1 MGAFR
6 FFALLIVGILFW
18 CSPALA
24 GKRVALVIGNSAYQH
39 VNRLSNPAN
48 DSESMSATLKAAG
61 FDVVDLQQ
69 NLKVAALRKALRDFS
84 DKAADADMA
93 VVYYAGHGMEID
105 GTNYIIPVDATL
117 ERDIDAFDE
126 AIPLDRLLAV
136 IEPAKQLRL
145 VILDACRDNPFS
157 KSMKRTIGSRAI
169 GRGLAKVEP
178 VNPNTMVAF
187 AAKAGSTASD
197 GDSRNSPYTTAL
209 VKYIAT
215 PGLDLRKAFGFV
227 RDDVMKSTGNK
238 QEPFVYGSLGG
249 DDMALVPKQQAAE
262 APAGDP
268 QASVRKD
275 YELALQLGSREIW
288 EAFLKQYPNGFY
300 ASLAQGQLKKIA
312 ADEARMAA
320 TTKAKQAEDEK
331 ARLQAEGARK
341 AEQAKAAAAVKAAEH
356 ARLEAEKAL
365 KEEQAKAAAA
375 EQARAKA
382 EEAAAKTKALA
393 DERARAAQAEQD
405 RKQAEQA
412 KAAAAKPTDDK
423 PVEVAAL
430 PPAAA
435 SPAPSAKLS
444 GEDLN
449 RGIQSELRRVG
460 CYTGSANGDWSE
472 AVRQSLTRFNR
483 GAGLSLDVKTASL
496 DTLEIIRKKS
506 SRVCPQICQHGF
518 RADGERCV
526 AIVCKSGMILN
537 DDNECEKK
545 SPKREREAKKPKP
558 ERSRHADDSGETS
571 AKPQAS
577 GQMVCTDG
585 GCRSVRKGCRL
596 ESRACNG
603 LGNICRP
610 TIEVCN

>member
-1 MGAFR
+1 
-6 FFALLIVGILFW
+6 
-18 CSPALA
+18 
-24 GKRVALVIGNSAYQH
+24 
-39 VNRLSNPAN
+39 
-48 DSESMSATLKAAG
+48 
-61 FDVVDLQQ
+61 
-69 NLKVAALRKALRDFS
+69 
-84 DKAADADMA
+84 
-93 VVYYAGHGMEID
+93 
-105 GTNYIIPVDATL
+105 
-117 ERDIDAFDE
+117 
-126 AIPLDRLLAV
+126 
-136 IEPAKQLRL
+136 
-145 VILDACRDNPFS
+145 
-157 KSMKRTIGSRAI
+157 
-169 GRGLAKVEP
+169 
-178 VNPNTMVAF
+178 MVAF

-227 RDDVMKSTGNK
+227 RDDVMKNTGNK

-249 DDMALVPKQQAAE
+249 DDMALVPKQRAAE
-262 APAGDP
+262 VPAGDP

-312 ADEARMAA
+312 ADEARVAA
-320 TTKAKQAEDEK
+320 TAKAKQAEDEK

-382 EEAAAKTKALA
+382 EEAAAKAKAA
-393 DERARAAQAEQD
+393 AEEHARAAQAEQD

-412 KAAAAKPTDDK
+412 KAAQDKAAGANK

-430 PPAAA
+430 PPTAT
-435 SPAPSAKLS
+435 APPAKLS
-444 GEDLN
+444 ADELN

-460 CYTGSANGDWSE
+460 CYTGSASGEWSE

-483 GAGLSLDVKTASL
+483 SVGLSLDVKTASL
-496 DTLEIIRKKS
+496 DTLEIIKKKS
-506 SRVCPQICQHGF
+506 SRVCPLICQHGF

-526 AIVCKSGMILN
+526 AIVCKVGTVLN
-537 DDNECEKK
+537 DDNECEKR
-545 SPKREREAKKPKP
+545 SPRREREAKKPKP
-558 ERSRHADDSGETS
+558 ERSRHADDGDEAS

-577 GQMVCTDG
+577 GQIICG
-585 GCRSVRKGCRL
+585 GRNGGTCRRVRPGCRL
-596 ESRACNG
+596 ERYQRGRDGAGSYG
-603 LGNICRP
+603 GNV
-610 TIEVCN
+610 EVCN

>member
-1 MGAFR
+1 
-6 FFALLIVGILFW
+6 
-18 CSPALA
+18 
-24 GKRVALVIGNSAYQH
+24 VALVIGNSAYQH

-48 DSESMSATLKAAG
+48 DSESVSATLKTAG

-84 DKAADADMA
+84 DKATDADMA

-117 ERDIDAFDE
+117 ERDIDAYDE
-126 AIPLDRLLAV
+126 AISLDRILTV

-145 VILDACRDNPFS
+145 VILDACRDNPFA
-157 KSMKRTIGSRAI
+157 KSMKRTIGTRAI

-197 GDSRNSPYTTAL
+197 GDSRHSPYTTAL

-262 APAGDP
+262 APAADP

-288 EAFLKQYPNGFY
+288 EAFLKQYPSGFY
-300 ASLAQGQLKKIA
+300 ASLAHGQLKKIA
-312 ADEARMAA
+312 ADEARAAA
-320 TTKAKQAEDEK
+320 TAKAKQAEDEK

-341 AEQAKAAAAVKAAEH
+341 AEQARAAAAVKAAEH

-365 KEEQAKAAAA
+365 KAEQAKAAAA
-375 EQARAKA
+375 EIARADA
-382 EEAAAKTKALA
+382 EKAAAMAKALA
-393 DERARAAQAEQD
+393 EGRARAAAAEQEK
-405 RKQAEQA
+405 KQAEQA
-412 KAAAAKPTDDK
+412 KTAPAKSVDDK
-423 PVEVAAL
+423 PVDVAAL
-430 PPAAA
+430 PPAAT
-435 SPAPSAKLS
+435 PPAKLS
-444 GEDLN
+444 AEELS

-460 CYTGSANGDWSE
+460 CYAGSANGEWSE
-472 AVRQSLTRFNR
+472 AVRQSLARFNR
-483 GAGLSLDVKTASL
+483 GAGLALDVKTASL
-496 DTLEIIRKKS
+496 DTLEIIRKKP
-506 SRVCPQICQHGF
+506 SRVCPLICQHGF

-526 AIVCKSGMILN
+526 AIVCKAGTVLN
-537 DDNECEKK
+537 DNNECVRK
-545 SPKREREAKKPKP
+545 SPKREREAKKPKH
-558 ERSRHADDSGETS
+558 ERSRHADDGEAS

-577 GQMVCTDG
+577 GQIVCNSA
-585 GCRSVRKGCRL
+585 GCRPVRRGCRIAQVKGPAGAGSANML
-596 ESRACNG
+596 AG
-603 LGNICRP
+603 LGQQS
-610 TIEVCN
+610 EVCD